1 MPELEAMPSYLPD
14 TVVLQLHRD
23 DGEAEFAHYMDANS
37 LTFVALGD
45 AERPV
50 LCGID
55 AAAQPHYEGAQRALV
70 SAAGIVSSIRRVVC
84 VFPSACQNSA
94 SCCAE
99 RTIRKKATATIVSL
113 VLPRRPYWLTPF
125 RMPCGRRN
133 RSIVSPRLVVWAYS
147 WLDRNW
153 IHHKGSCR

>member
-50 LCGID
+50 LCGIN
-55 AAAQPHYEGAQRALV
+55 AAAQLHYGGAHRRCVIPATV
-70 SAAGIVSSIRRVVC
+70 HYPATVHAAVRC
-84 VFPSACQNSA
+84 ANA
-94 SCCAE
+94 SLCLCEKWGA
-99 RTIRKKATATIVSL
+99 
-113 VLPRRPYWLTPF
+113 
-125 RMPCGRRN
+125 
-133 RSIVSPRLVVWAYS
+133 
-147 WLDRNW
+147 
-153 IHHKGSCR
+153 